1 MALEDDLQGFAR
13 LWEILTEDSQGFVR
27 IWETGIGFLRICGT
41 FGTLGV
47 DFQGFARHWE
57 ALREDLLGFTRLG
70 QFWER
75 ICEDLQEFGE
85 TLVEDS

>member
-1 MALEDDLQGFAR
+1 M
-13 LWEILTEDSQGFVR
+13 R

-70 QFWER
+70 QFGRGFVR
-75 ICEDLQEFGE
+75 ICKNLGDFG
-85 TLVEDS
+85 